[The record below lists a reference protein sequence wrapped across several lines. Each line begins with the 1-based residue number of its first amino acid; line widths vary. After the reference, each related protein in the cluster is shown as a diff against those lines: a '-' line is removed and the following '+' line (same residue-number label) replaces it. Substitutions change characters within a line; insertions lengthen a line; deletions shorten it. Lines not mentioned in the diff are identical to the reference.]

1 MSDDGLW
8 YKDAIIYEAHVRAF
22 YDSNGDGI
30 GDFRGLTLKLP
41 YLRDLGIT
49 AIWLLPFYPSPLR
62 DDGYDIADYTSV
74 NKQYGRLSD
83 FREFL
88 ETAHDLGLK
97 VITELVLN
105 HTSDQHPWF
114 QRARNAPPG
123 SPERDFYVWSDT
135 PELYSEAR
143 IIFKDFELS
152 NWSWDPVANAYY
164 WHRFYSHQ
172 PDLNYDN
179 PAVWEA
185 VFPLLD
191 FWFNMGIDGLRLDA
205 IPYLYE
211 RPGTNCENL
220 PETHLFLKA
229 LRRRL
234 DEKFPSPPRMFL
246 AEANQWPEDAVAY
259 FGDGD
264 ECHMAFHFP
273 VMPRLFMALHQE
285 DRYPILDILAQTPT
299 IPDNSQW
306 CMFLRNHDELT
317 LEMVTDEERDSMY
330 RAYAHDPEARIN
342 LGIRHRLA
350 PLLHNDRRRIELMT
364 GLLFSLPGTPVLY
377 YGDEIGMGDNIYL
390 GDRNGVRTPM
400 QWSPDRNAGFST
412 CNPQKLYFPVI
423 IDPEYHY
430 EAVNV
435 ESQQEN
441 PSSLLWWVKRLIA
454 LRKQHQTFGR
464 GTIEFLRPENSRIL
478 AFIRRYKDES
488 ILVVANLSRFM
499 QYVDLD
505 LREFHGFALEE
516 LSGHTLMPPVDDRP
530 YRLTLSAYGFF
541 WFLLKPSEVGVNTA
555 DKEPLRI
562 SDLPVLAIKQD
573 WRTELA
579 RMDSM
584 RIGRLLPNF
593 LERRRPVGMSRI
605 TEVNV
610 TRSVPDPMG
619 TGDVQWLVVGAA
631 LESGDVETNILP
643 LMLISEE
650 QVPNLL
656 DPGPGTFLAQTLK
669 PHGGVLCDAL
679 TVPSCGEEI
688 VRAIRNGMT
697 VPLADGELAAV
708 PLMGLTDLEL
718 GGAPLV
724 PTQLIRSERFNT
736 TLIFDERLTL
746 KTFRCIDSEINPDF
760 EMRSFLSTRQTSLIV
775 APVLGYLEYR
785 RVHGAPVTMAVL
797 NQFVPN
803 QGTAWALTLNHLS
816 QFYERVAAH
825 LHRRSVESESHVES
839 PEPTTNEESI
849 LEGLMAGF
857 EVHAQH
863 LGVKTALLHRTL
875 ASDKTTPEFRPESF
889 GRLYQR
895 SLYQSTRNLTH
906 QVFTRLTSVLAKLP
920 EPTRTEAAEV
930 LDLREQLL
938 ARFRQVS
945 DRSFGGSRI
954 RIHSDYELDQI
965 LYTGAELVV
974 YDFEGDADDSSG
986 ERRVKRSPLRD
997 VASMI
1002 RSFDYAASSVL
1013 FDLGRK
1019 QARPPGMVREEDRS
1033 ALEPWARRWV
1043 ARAARH
1049 FLEAYLE
1056 AIDEPGL
1063 LPESRNDID
1072 LLLNILLLERTVDD
1086 IGRDLARRPDWV
1098 AIPIRAL
1105 LRELQPQPAAAS
1117 SPEQPSA

>member
-1 MSDDGLW
+1 MPDDDGLW

-30 GDFRGLTLKLP
+30 GDFRGLTIKLP
-41 YLRDLGIT
+41 YLRDLGVT

-62 DDGYDIADYTSV
+62 DDGYDIADYTTV

-88 ETAHDLGLK
+88 DRAHELGLK

-114 QRARNAPPG
+114 QRARNAPAG

-135 PELYSEAR
+135 PDLYSEAR

-152 NWSWDPVANAYY
+152 NWTWDPTANAYY

-191 FWFNMGIDGLRLDA
+191 FWFNMGVDGLRLDA

-220 PETHLFLKA
+220 PETHAFLKV
-229 LRRRL
+229 LRKRL

-273 VMPRLFMALHQE
+273 VMPRLYMALHQE
-285 DRYPILDILAQTPT
+285 DRYPILDILSQTPA
-299 IPDNSQW
+299 IPENSQW

-350 PLLHNDRRRIELMT
+350 PLLYNDRRRIELMT

-454 LRKQHQTFGR
+454 LRKQHRAFGR
-464 GTIEFLRPENSRIL
+464 GTIDFLRPENARIL
-478 AFIRRYKDES
+478 AFVRRFDGES

-505 LREFHGFALEE
+505 LREYQGYALEE
-516 LSGHTLMPPVDDRP
+516 LSGHTLMPVVEDRP
-530 YRLTLSAYGFF
+530 YPLTLSAYGFY
-541 WFLLKPSEVGVNTA
+541 WFLLKPTDAGSNAIDG
-555 DKEPLRI
+555 EPLRI
-562 SDLPVLAIKQD
+562 ADLPVVTVTHD

-579 RMDSM
+579 RVDSE
-584 RIGRLLPNF
+584 RLDPLLPGF
-593 LERRRPVGMSRI
+593 LERRRPTGVPRVVG
-605 TEVNV
+605 VDV
-610 TRSVPDPMG
+610 TRSFADPMG
-619 TGDVQWLVVGAA
+619 SGDVQWLVVRAD
-631 LESGDVETNILP
+631 LQTGDAEANILP
-643 LMLISEE
+643 LMLIPEE
-650 QVPNLL
+650 DVGKLL
-656 DPGPGTFLAQTLK
+656 DAGAATFLARAVGKQQ
-669 PHGGVLCDAL
+669 GVLCDAL
-679 TVPSCGEEI
+679 ASPTCGGEL
-688 VRAIRNGMT
+688 VRAIQMGMSA
-697 VPLADGELAAV
+697 PLADGELAAV
-708 PLMGLTDLEL
+708 ALKGLAELDLGE
-718 GGAPLV
+718 APLV
-724 PTQLIRSERFNT
+724 PTQINRSERFNT
-736 TLIFDERLTL
+736 TLVFDERLTL
-746 KTFRCIDSEINPDF
+746 KTFRCVEAEVNPDF
-760 EMRSFLSTRQTSLIV
+760 EMRSFVSARQDSLIV

-785 RVHGAPVTMAVL
+785 RVHGAPVTVAVL
-797 NQFVPN
+797 NQYIPN
-803 QGTAWALTLNHLS
+803 QGTAWVLTLNQLS
-816 QFYERVAAH
+816 QYYERVAAGV
-825 LHRRSVESESHVES
+825 HRRAVVEVPPPETTSDQNS
-839 PEPTTNEESI
+839 PEASGEETTFETM
-849 LEGLMAGF
+849 LAGF
-857 EVHAQH
+857 DVHARK
-863 LGVKTALLHRTL
+863 LGVQTARLHRTL
-875 ASDKTTPEFRPESF
+875 ASDRITVEFRPEPF

-895 SLYQSTRNLTH
+895 SLYQSMRNLTH
-906 QVFTRLTSVLAKLP
+906 QVFTRLSAVLAKLP
-920 EPTRTEAAEV
+920 EPTKADAER
-930 LDLREQLL
+930 LLGLREPLL
-938 ARFRQVS
+938 ARFQHVS
-945 DRSFGGSRI
+945 SRNYGGSRI
-954 RIHSDYELDQI
+954 RIHGDFELDQV
-965 LYTGAELVV
+965 LYTGSEFVV

-1002 RSFDYAASSVL
+1002 RSFDYAAYGVL
-1013 FDLGRK
+1013 FDLEDK
-1019 QARPPGMVREEDRS
+1019 QTRPPGMVREEDRA
-1033 ALEPWARRWV
+1033 ALEPWARRWQERV
-1043 ARAARH
+1043 SQQ
-1049 FLEAYLE
+1049 FVDAYLE
-1056 AIDEPGL
+1056 AVDVPGL
-1063 LPESRNDID
+1063 LPEGREDVKS
-1072 LLLNILLLERTVDD
+1072 LLDVFLLERVLDD
-1086 IGRDLARRPDWV
+1086 VGRDLARRPEWV
-1098 AIPIRAL
+1098 GIPIRAL
-1105 LRELQPQPAAAS
+1105 LRGLEPTEPA
-1117 SPEQPSA
+1117 SA

>member
-1 MSDDGLW
+1 MGVEAVSEDGLW

-30 GDFRGLTLKLP
+30 GDFKGLTLKLP

-62 DDGYDIADYTSV
+62 DDGYDIADYTTV

-88 ETAHDLGLK
+88 DTAHDLGLK

-123 SPERDFYVWSDT
+123 SPERDFYVWSDS
-135 PELYSEAR
+135 PDRYPDAR

-152 NWSWDPVANAYY
+152 NWTWDPVADAYY

-179 PAVWEA
+179 PAVWDA
-185 VFPLLD
+185 VLPLLD
-191 FWFNMGIDGLRLDA
+191 FWFNMGVDGLRLDA

-220 PETHLFLKA
+220 PETHALLKA

-285 DRYPILDILAQTPT
+285 DRYPILDILAQTPA
-299 IPDNSQW
+299 IPDNCQW

-317 LEMVTDEERDSMY
+317 LEMVTDEERDTMY

-350 PLLHNDRRRIELMT
+350 PLLYNDRRRIELMT

-435 ESQQEN
+435 ESQQGN
-441 PSSLLWWVKRLIA
+441 PSSLLWWTKRLIA
-454 LRKQHQTFGR
+454 LRKQHRAFGR
-464 GTIEFLRPENSRIL
+464 GTIEFLRPDNARIL
-478 AFIRRYKDES
+478 AFIRRYGDES

-505 LREFHGFALEE
+505 LREYQGYALEE
-516 LSGHTLMPPVDDRP
+516 LSGHSLMPPIDDRP

-541 WFLLKPSEVGVNTA
+541 WFLLKPSDSGTHA
-555 DKEPLRI
+555 GDEPLRLV
-562 SDLPVLAIKQD
+562 DLPILRVQKD

-579 RMDSM
+579 RVESERLDP
-584 RIGRLLPNF
+584 LLPSF
-593 LERRRPVGMSRI
+593 LESRRSAGLSRI
-605 TEVNV
+605 VGVDV
-610 TRSVPDPMG
+610 TRSVSDPMG
-619 TGDVQWLVVGAA
+619 SGAVQWLVVRAE
-631 LESGDVETNILP
+631 LESGDDETNILP
-643 LMLISEE
+643 LMAISED
-650 QVPNLL
+650 QVINLL
-656 DPGPGTFLAQTLK
+656 DTGTGTLLARIE
-669 PHGGVLCDAL
+669 GGTGGILCDAL
-679 TVPSCGEEI
+679 AVPSCGEEI
-688 VRAIRNGMT
+688 LRAIRAAMS

-708 PLMGLTDLEL
+708 PSAGLEELDLED
-718 GGAPLV
+718 APLI
-724 PTQLIRSERFNT
+724 PTNLIRSERFNT
-736 TLIFDERLTL
+736 TLVFGESLTL
-746 KTFRCIDSEINPDF
+746 KAFRCIDAEVNPDF
-760 EMRSFLSTRQTSLIV
+760 EMRSFLTARQETTIV

-785 RVHGAPVTMAVL
+785 RVHGPPVTVAVL
-797 NQFVPN
+797 NQFIPN
-803 QGTAWALTLNHLS
+803 QGTAWNLTLNHLS

-825 LHRRSVESESHVES
+825 LHRREVE
-839 PEPTTNEESI
+839 PERSLATEDHEESDEAVFDA
-849 LEGLMAGF
+849 LVAGF
-857 EVHAQH
+857 DVHAQD
-863 LGVKTALLHRTL
+863 LGARTAQMHMTL
-875 ASDKTTPEFRPESF
+875 ASDSRTPEFRPESF

-895 SLYQSTRNLTH
+895 SLYQSMRNLTH
-906 QVFTRLTSVLAKLP
+906 QVFTRLSSHLGKLG
-920 EPTRTEAAEV
+920 EPTRAEAE
-930 LDLREQLL
+930 RLL
-938 ARFRQVS
+938 AHREELLSRFRVVA
-945 DRSFGGSRI
+945 DRAFGGSRI

-965 LYTGAELVV
+965 LYTGAEFVV
-974 YDFEGDADDSSG
+974 FDFEGDADDSSG

-1002 RSFDYAASSVL
+1002 RSFDYAAHSVL
-1013 FDLGRK
+1013 FDLEKK
-1019 QARPPGMVREEDRS
+1019 QTRPPGLVREVDRS
-1033 ALEPWARRWV
+1033 ALEPWARRWH
-1043 ARAARH
+1043 ARMRQR
-1049 FLEAYLE
+1049 FVDAYLD
-1056 AIDEPGL
+1056 AIDRPGL
-1063 LPESRNDID
+1063 LPELREDVR
-1072 LLLNILLLERTVDD
+1072 LLLDILLLERTLDD
-1086 IGRDLARRPDWV
+1086 VGRDLARRPAWV
-1098 AIPIRAL
+1098 TIPIRSL
-1105 LRELQPQPAAAS
+1105 LRALEEPAG
-1117 SPEQPSA
+1117 